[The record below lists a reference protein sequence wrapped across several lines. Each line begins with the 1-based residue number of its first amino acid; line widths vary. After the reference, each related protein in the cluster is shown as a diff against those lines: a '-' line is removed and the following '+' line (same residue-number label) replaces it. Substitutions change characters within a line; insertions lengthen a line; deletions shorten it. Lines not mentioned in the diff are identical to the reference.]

1 MSQTTAQVRPAGA
14 RDATPG
20 TLRFRDAPAGLP
32 DATLQPPSVAESGD
46 PFATARVLHLV
57 ARLERGVPIRVDD
70 ITAALNRIHLDWIF
84 DSRVVVDAVLTL
96 QANWL
101 SDYRNASGIVLED
114 GPYGA
119 TLVIEESSR
128 VDPWIVRQVAREVS
142 ACLDV
147 LEAFSRLDRVS
158 GDA

>member
-14 RDATPG
+14 RHATPG
-20 TLRFRDAPAGLP
+20 ALRFRDAPAGLP

-142 ACLDV
+142 ACRDV